1 MNVPLMLNVMISL
14 TRLSVTLHQI
24 PMYVFNALIILIVNQ
39 TNHIVTYLKMFATN
53 ASSAKLILEGFA
65 VMKVK
70 SMIMEFAKILVP
82 QLGPSKLQGFV
93 VHVT

>member
-1 MNVPLMLNVMISL
+1 MNVPLMLNVLIMASL
-14 TRLSVTLHQI
+14 YVTLHQI

-53 ASSAKLILEGFA
+53 VSSAKLILEGFA
-65 VMKVK
+65 VMKAK
-70 SMIMEFAKILVP
+70 SMITEFAKILVL